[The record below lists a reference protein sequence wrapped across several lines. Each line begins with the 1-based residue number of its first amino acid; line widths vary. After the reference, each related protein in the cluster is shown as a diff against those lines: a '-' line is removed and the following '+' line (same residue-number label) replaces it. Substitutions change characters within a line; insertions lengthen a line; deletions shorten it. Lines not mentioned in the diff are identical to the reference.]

1 MKNAWLIICI
11 ITVAVS
17 TAAGQVNILP
27 KTGEGRYDRSKKTV
41 FWPNTMFTHPSFF
54 LSEGAIDVRPMR
66 KWWRDPM
73 PPVASAAHPAF
84 HSQEVESLLLE
95 PNLATNSKSPLWSLT
110 LEFEP
115 FLPAFQPIQPETCLV
130 KKQLLD
136 YLDTSSKNSPLF
148 KLEKG
153 YDALFSDQ

>member
-11 ITVAVS
+11 TMFAVS

-41 FWPNTMFTHPSFF
+41 FWPNTIFTHPSFF
-54 LSEGAIDVRPMR
+54 LSGGEIDVRPMR

-73 PPVASAAHPAF
+73 PPVVSVARPAF
-84 HSQEVESLLLE
+84 PSQEWEPLLFE
-95 PNLATNSKSPLWSLT
+95 PNLITKSVAPLWSLT

-115 FLPAFQPIQPETCLV
+115 FLPAFQLTRPETCRV
-130 KKQLLD
+130 KKQLLN
-136 YLDTSSKNSPLF
+136 YLGSSDRKSPLL
-148 KLEKG
+148 KRETG
-153 YDALFSDQ
+153 YAPLFSDQ